1 MKPRTDSLKK
11 KSVLD
16 DKTLARF
23 TKTEKAKRK
32 DGGTQVKPEKKR
44 CYNWYLKNK
53 KDYKKNTMK
62 NYTPTNW
69 TT

>member
-44 CYNWYLKNK
+44 CYN
-53 KDYKKNTMK
+53 
-62 NYTPTNW
+62 
-69 TT
+69 